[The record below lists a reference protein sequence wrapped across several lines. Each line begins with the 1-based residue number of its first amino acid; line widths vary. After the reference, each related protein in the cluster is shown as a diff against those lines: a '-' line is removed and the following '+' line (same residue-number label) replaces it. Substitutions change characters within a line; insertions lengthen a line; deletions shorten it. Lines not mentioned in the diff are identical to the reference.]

1 MDTWGALESL
11 NRMML
16 CGLITA
22 FPHAMIQRAWPLGHP
37 AMTALA
43 CTFEK
48 FFARAAA
55 SLPEDCWGLGLKRS
69 LSTQKTLG
77 ELRHLLQWGAHAA
90 HHVDAAVGRV
100 AVAGGEL
107 VERRDVPVAVLVFAL
122 AGEEDLLAGLPLQL
136 VDIRLVDIE
145 LALEP
150 PGLVGGFEHHQD
162 PFPLRQP
169 VAELAAA
176 KFVDPGS

>member
-77 ELRHLLQWGAHAA
+77 ELRHLLQWGAHAPCTRQGYPA
-90 HHVDAAVGRV
+90 PSTCADSRADCISHLARRSPSALRSDGIIDVDN
-100 AVAGGEL
+100 
-107 VERRDVPVAVLVFAL
+107 
-122 AGEEDLLAGLPLQL
+122 
-136 VDIRLVDIE
+136 E
-145 LALEP
+145 LAN
-150 PGLVGGFEHHQD
+150 LV
-162 PFPLRQP
+162 
-169 VAELAAA
+169 AAHGDDA
-176 KFVDPGS
+176 KPTASFHRVLQRAAIHVQ